1 MRTFLM
7 KSANDWVAGSRDS
20 SIARRVLTQELR
32 GECGRGGYS
41 RAKGMT
47 SRRKG
52 VWRHRVWH
60 HAGRRNPSI

>member
-52 VWRHRVWH
+52 V
-60 HAGRRNPSI
+60 